1 MEYYALLSVCTLVIL
16 VLAALIWRKTKAIA
30 FLLGIAFMYFWS
42 LYGAWFIISD
52 TLAGEKGER
61 YQYLFFNIVPVYLDS
76 NYALTLI
83 LYSLFIVSVQLAVLV
98 FTKEYKDQA
107 PSTRPLMISHVTIL
121 VITAAAAILSFL
133 IIRNSLAAAA
143 EVNAAGYTYVR
154 QETPF
159 FTLHQLLNRVALI
172 PLTLGF
178 SVWISGK
185 NAKYLAGASRWIT
198 LLGYVGMLAGMVIF
212 CTMLGNRNE
221 LVLAF
226 TGMALFYL
234 ANTVKPRKLIFFAV
248 GGCAG
253 AVLLF
258 VKMFRDNAFTNL
270 GQGYWPILRQ
280 GFSEIVKSNE
290 AFAAHFSLYGSI
302 AKDVSFTY
310 GTSFVY
316 LLFSAVPRAVWPDR
330 PDDIYEHYAAGVQ
343 LLNEQ
348 GYSIHHA
355 TGWYLNFGVVGVI
368 VGGLV
373 LGWIWSK
380 LFNRFFQVEKPQSFV
395 SRVFSIVGFWCFTAT
410 LPALIR
416 AGPEGYKTV
425 ALQGILIP
433 VSVIAFSALRLSIS
447 SSGTLIRVRRLKRIQ
462 QPGPLAIEAP
472 IKHVFTTPTS

>member
-16 VLAALIWRKTKAIA
+16 VLAGLIWRKTKTIA
-30 FLLGIAFMYFWS
+30 FLLGFAFMYFWS

-52 TLAGEKGER
+52 TLAGEQGER

-76 NYALTLI
+76 NYALTLV

-98 FTKEYKDQA
+98 FTKEQKNQA

-121 VITAAAAILSFL
+121 VIAAAAAILSFL
-133 IIRNSLAAAA
+133 IVRNTLAAAA
-143 EVNAAGYTYVR
+143 DANAAGYTYVR

-185 NAKYLAGASRWIT
+185 NAKYLAGTSRWIT
-198 LLGYVGMLAGMVIF
+198 LLAYVGMLAGMVIF
-212 CTMLGNRNE
+212 CIMLGNRNE
-221 LVLAF
+221 LFLAF
-226 TGMALFYL
+226 TGMALFYM
-234 ANTVKPRKLIFFAV
+234 ANTVKPRKLIFMAV

-253 AVLLF
+253 GVLLF
-258 VKMFRDNAFTNL
+258 VKMFRDNAFSNA
-270 GQGYWPILRQ
+270 QGYWPLLRQ

-310 GTSFVY
+310 GTSLVS

-330 PDDIYEHYAAGVQ
+330 PEDIYEHYAAGVQ
-343 LLNEQ
+343 LIDEQ

-355 TGWYLNFGVVGVI
+355 TGWYLNFGVAGVI
-368 VGGLV
+368 FGGLV

-380 LFNRFFQVEKPQSFV
+380 LYNRFFQVEKPQSFV
-395 SRVFSIVGFWCFTAT
+395 SRVYGIVGFWCFTAT

-425 ALQGILIP
+425 VLQGILIP
-433 VSVIAFSALRLSIS
+433 VSVIAFSTLRLSTS
-447 SSGTLIRVRRLKRIQ
+447 SSGTLIRVRRFERKQR
-462 QPGPLAIEAP
+462 PDHLAIEAP
-472 IKHVFTTPTS
+472 IKPVFTTPTS